1 MIIAVDAMGGDGGP
15 SVVLH
20 GCSLF
25 LKTHPSRDLRFHFY
39 GDAAQVETML
49 RQDDALAGVSVVHHS
64 DRIITSDTPP
74 ASAIRHGRQSQL
86 AMALQ
91 SVVDGKAHAVVSAG
105 NTGAYMALAKTIFQT
120 LNDLD
125 RPALPGWI
133 PTPRGE
139 TLLLDVGANI
149 VCSAHRLVQ
158 FAMMG
163 EVLVREQFGVA
174 NPLIGVLN
182 VGSEDIKGNSLTQE
196 VLQTLRQI
204 EGANIHGFVEGDD
217 ITAGTTDVVVTDGFT
232 GNVAI
237 KAMEGTAR
245 LMSHFLRESFTRTAW
260 HKLMGLL
267 ATPSLKEM
275 KKRSDP
281 RLYNGS
287 VFLGLKHVAV
297 KSHGG
302 ADAVG
307 FANALGVASR
317 AFEHNLITKMEERLS
332 LVP

>member
-15 SVVLH
+15 NMVLS
-20 GCSLF
+20 GCALF
-25 LKTHPSRDLRFHFY
+25 QKNHPSNGFHFIFY
-39 GDAAQVETML
+39 GDGSEIEAIL
-49 RQDDALAGVSVVHHS
+49 RSHSTLKSVSSVQHS
-64 DRIITSDTPP
+64 DRIIKNDTPP

-91 SVVDGKAHAVVSAG
+91 AVVDGQAHATVSAG
-105 NTGAYMALAKTIFQT
+105 NTGAYMALAKTILQT

-133 PTPRGE
+133 PTPRGK

-149 VCSAHRLVQ
+149 VCSAHRLAQ

-163 EVLVREQFGVA
+163 EVLVHEQCGVET
-174 NPLIGVLN
+174 PSIGVLN
-182 VGSEDIKGNSLTQE
+182 VGSEDIKGNALTQE
-196 VLQTLRQI
+196 VLQILRQI
-204 EGANIHGFVEGDD
+204 DGANIHGFVEGDD

-245 LMSHFLRESFTRTAW
+245 LMSHFMRQSFTSTPWR
-260 HKLMGLL
+260 KLVGYL
-267 ATPSLKEM
+267 ATPSLREM
-275 KKRSDP
+275 RKHSDP

-302 ADAVG
+302 TDAVG
-307 FANALGVASR
+307 FANALGVATK
-317 AFEHNLITKMEERLS
+317 AFEHNLISKMEERLS
-332 LVP
+332 LIP